1 MRTSSSSKKPGN
13 FHFLLIRWTFNTSM
27 PRCFKCKFISPLY
40 IPSSLRVRYQ
50 DNITYSPIHIILASF
65 PAILCL
71 LPFYQLCSNL
81 QKVLDKVGSVTSQ
94 GQQKTLRPVV
104 AQNAPGTH
112 RVLEHK
118 SQLGVADAQREECSK
133 CPVQVCPVYPLAQW
147 PCTHPYKLQE
157 DFFLTCSLR
166 STRPTQQ

>member
-1 MRTSSSSKKPGN
+1 MRTSSSNKKPGN
-13 FHFLLIRWTFNTSM
+13 FQFLQITWTLNTSI
-27 PRCFKCKFISPLY
+27 PQYFKCKFVSPLNT
-40 IPSSLRVRYQ
+40 PSSLRVRYQ
-50 DNITYSPIHIILASF
+50 DNITHSPIHIILASF
-65 PAILCL
+65 PTILY
-71 LPFYQLCSNL
+71 LPLSNHLCSNL
-81 QKVLDKVGSVTSQ
+81 QKVLDKVRSVTSQ

-133 CPVQVCPVYPLAQW
+133 GPVEVCPIRPLAQW
-147 PCTHPYKLQE
+147 PCTHTHKLQE